1 MIIHKFYEEVDGD
14 ITKLNTRN
22 EKELENNID
31 TVISLYKNLTYFK
44 LVLKKYGAAYIFKL
58 ANVTN
63 NVTVADITDWVKCK
77 ENDYRAFMAYV
88 AEETGVDI
96 LKITTWLNGLT
107 LEEGFNQAKE
117 KKAIFKLKNQLELI
131 SQSKSNYLYG

>member
-77 ENDYRAFMAYV
+77 ENDYRAFMACV

-107 LEEGFNQAKE
+107 LEEGFNQTKE